1 MSFEPRMRGTRF
13 RRRAPKKRST
23 KEKREGPENS
33 VFHQE
38 RTPVDPSTVSARVLN
53 ALDHLGTQRFALP
66 PFSEHFDR
74 WIKDVRTILADL
86 ETELPEVIDQLYNED
101 SEQILSEAQEG
112 LRKLVDAEQENSDEL
127 SKLHQELTSCE
138 LELSNLEHEYK
149 TNAHEARND
158 HNRSLQK
165 IRGEIESLDKQ
176 RLKLL
181 RKKPSILD
189 RILHRPRTNLEGSM
203 RALET
208 KRIDMGSKQRT
219 LEEKLDTLR
228 SESDIRMKEVSG
240 RRDSLKAKL
249 TEYKAHTSDDAVDL
263 RNQACHKLS
272 QTVSEAIG
280 RMSKTKVASGTEN
293 IQ

>member
-1 MSFEPRMRGTRF
+1 MRGTRF
-13 RRRAPKKRST
+13 RRPAPKKRST
-23 KEKREGPENS
+23 KEKREGRENS
-33 VFHQE
+33 VFYQE

-74 WIKDVRTILADL
+74 WTKDVRTILAEL
-86 ETELPEVIDQLYNED
+86 ETELPEAVDQLYKED
-101 SEQILSEAQEG
+101 SERILSEAQQG
-112 LRKLVDAEQENSDEL
+112 LRKLIDAEKESSDEL
-127 SKLHQELTSCE
+127 SKLHQEQASCE

-149 TNAHEARND
+149 TQAHEARND
-158 HNRSLQK
+158 HNKSLQK

-176 RLKLL
+176 RLKSL
-181 RKKPSILD
+181 RKKSSVLD
-189 RILHRPRTNLEGSM
+189 RILHSPRTNLEGSM

-228 SESDIRMKEVSG
+228 SECDIRKKEVSE
-240 RRDSLKAKL
+240 RRDSLKAKIA
-249 TEYKAHTSDDAVDL
+249 EYKTHTSTDALDL
-263 RNQACHKLS
+263 RNQACHELTR
-272 QTVSEAIG
+272 TVSEAIS
-280 RMSKTKVASGTEN
+280 RMSKLNVDSRTEN